1 MSFSTLLIANR
12 GEIARRVIRGAREM
26 GIRTVAVY
34 VDADA
39 DAPFVKDA
47 DQAVRL
53 PGSYLD
59 GKAVLEAARST
70 SAEAIHPGYG
80 FLSENAGFAADVTA
94 AGLAWVG
101 PSPEVIEQMGDKL
114 AAKALA
120 EKAEVPTLPG
130 SEDPE
135 AGDEVGYPLLV
146 KAAAGGGGKGMR
158 LP

>member
-1 MSFSTLLIANR
+1 MSFSALRVAGR
-12 GEIARRVIRGAREM
+12 GGGARRVIRGAREM

-101 PSPEVIEQMGDKL
+101 PSPEVI
-114 AAKALA
+114 
-120 EKAEVPTLPG
+120 
-130 SEDPE
+130 
-135 AGDEVGYPLLV
+135 
-146 KAAAGGGGKGMR
+146 
-158 LP
+158 